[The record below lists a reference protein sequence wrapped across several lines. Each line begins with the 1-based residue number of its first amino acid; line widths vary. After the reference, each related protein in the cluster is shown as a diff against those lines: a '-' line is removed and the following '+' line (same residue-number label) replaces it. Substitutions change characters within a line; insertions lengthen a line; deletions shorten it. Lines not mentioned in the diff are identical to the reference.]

1 MTHEQLEAWFDSRI
15 GLNFSKGQG
24 RFLEALDLLGH
35 PEREFASVQIGG
47 TNGKGSTQAFLGQ
60 ILQDQGLKVGSF
72 TSPHLEDMRERVQIN
87 GELIPLDTLKRIVK
101 QIQQVE
107 AQMTLGPLSYFE
119 LWTCVAFLYFAQE
132 EVDVALLEV
141 GIGGRQD
148 VTNVVESDLALITS
162 IGLDHQ
168 EVLGPS
174 LEAIAREKAGIVN
187 RDQVLLLGPL
197 PLDLLPIF
205 EEEAALYGNP
215 VYQYGRDFVGQDQTF
230 KTGDIHL
237 EGLEL
242 SLLGDFQQE
251 NAALALM
258 AAFCWSDMRGLEL
271 NQAQIRASLG
281 RVNWPGRLEELEAG
295 VYLDGAHNVP
305 AMERLLQFV
314 EKHAWEAPIFLLGF
328 LPRKNYTDM
337 LIYLR
342 NHLPQADLYLVPFEG
357 GLDNG
362 ESVGLALLDKDL
374 VTFIRNEKRRPI
386 FITGSLHFVGQV
398 RKGWISE

>member
-1 MTHEQLEAWFDSRI
+1 MNHEQLEAWFDSRI
-15 GLNFSKGQG
+15 GLNFPKGQE
-24 RFLEALDLLGH
+24 RFLEALDMLGH
-35 PEREFASVQIGG
+35 PERGFASIQIGG

-60 ILQDQGLKVGSF
+60 ILHDQGLKIGSF
-72 TSPHLEDMRERVQIN
+72 TSPHLEDMRERVRIN
-87 GELIPLDTLKRIVK
+87 GEVISLDALKGIVK
-101 QIQQVE
+101 KIQQVE

-168 EVLGPS
+168 EVLGTS

-187 RDQVLLLGPL
+187 RDQALLLGPL
-197 PLDLLPIF
+197 PAELLSIF
-205 EEEAALYGNP
+205 EEEVAFYGNP
-215 VYQYGRDFVGQDQTF
+215 VFRYGRDFLWHGRTF
-230 KTGDIHL
+230 ERGKVRL
-237 EGLEL
+237 EGVEL
-242 SLLGDFQQE
+242 GLLGDFQQE

-258 AAFCWSDMRGLEL
+258 AAFCWFDMRGLEL
-271 NQAQIRASLG
+271 NQAQMRASLG
-281 RVNWPGRLEELEAG
+281 RVKWPGRLEELEAG

-305 AMERLLQFV
+305 AMERLLQFI
-314 EKHAWEAPIFLLGF
+314 ESHAWEAPIFLLGF

-337 LIYLR
+337 LALLR
-342 NHLPQADLYLVPFEG
+342 DHLPDAEFYLVPFKG
-357 GLDNG
+357 GLEDG
-362 ESVGLALLDKDL
+362 VSLGLENLEKDL
-374 VTFIRNEKRRPI
+374 HSFIRSEKRRPI

-398 RKGWISE
+398 RKGCISE